1 MYRSGN
7 DSCHADLLSG
17 FDLNITQGQ
26 RDIAYSSG
34 GPAGAT
40 PVGCM
45 TLTGTR

>member
-26 RDIAYSSG
+26 RDIATVPRRLE
-34 GPAGAT
+34 GPPGPPRSAA
-40 PVGCM
+40 
-45 TLTGTR
+45 